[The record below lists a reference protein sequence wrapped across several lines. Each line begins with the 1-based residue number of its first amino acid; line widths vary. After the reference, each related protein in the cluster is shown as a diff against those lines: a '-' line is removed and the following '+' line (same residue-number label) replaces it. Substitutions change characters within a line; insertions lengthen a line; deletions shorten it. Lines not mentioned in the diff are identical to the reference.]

1 MLDVLWLLPNLVSDK
16 DLDYWLRAGIQWQ
29 NLVEKLTL
37 IYHLSTTA
45 NSMNFIQYR
54 NSINLKLLENS
65 IDAWLM
71 TQLAIFIIKQKV
83 NALEMAV

>member
-1 MLDVLWLLPNLVSDK
+1 MS
-16 DLDYWLRAGIQWQ
+16 
-29 NLVEKLTL
+29 
-37 IYHLSTTA
+37 
-45 NSMNFIQYR
+45 FIQYR

-65 IDAWLM
+65 IDAELM